1 MTHLQ
6 QLSWIVTD
14 EIMQFCVNG
23 KLPLS
28 HNGENQ
34 IAEVENT
41 EGFTLDE
48 LQELLSQRLPQ
59 TNCTLMRLPE

>member
-14 EIMQFCVNG
+14 EILQFCING
-23 KLPLS
+23 KLPLGNIS
-28 HNGENQ
+28 EHQ
-34 IAEVENT
+34 IAEIENS

-48 LQELLSQRLPQ
+48 LQDILSQRLPQ
-59 TNCTLMRLPE
+59 TNCTLLRLPE